1 MRTENKI
8 LCIFNKYLSFNI
20 KIFSTVTSIMM
31 FLVNFREHPVSL
43 VVCRELGNNHS
54 SFQSENVRQAEN
66 QWVFLE

>member
-20 KIFSTVTSIMM
+20 KIFSTATSIMT

-43 VVCRELGNNHS
+43 VVCRELGNNHLS
-54 SFQSENVRQAEN
+54 LQ
-66 QWVFLE
+66 